1 MTLRRFLLLATL
13 TVVLICD
20 AAAPNAAQV
29 AGADTAVGEV
39 RALLADAKYA
49 DAEARAR
56 AVLSERES
64 LSADSLDVARTLDV
78 LVQVL
83 VEAGKAGNPEAL
95 ERARRA
101 VGLKESLLGANNPE
115 VAASLSQLGL
125 VLRRTGQLKE
135 AGEAYARALRIQE
148 QALGPAH
155 PEVART
161 LAAQTALAN
170 GTGEFAR
177 ARELGERAIGIAERA
192 QPADGVL
199 TAVAANNL
207 AIALYELNDYAG
219 SQRRFEQS
227 LRSYEAALGPDHPE
241 VAKTST
247 NLANVVGEAGELTAA
262 RALYER
268 AIAIQERRQGPDH
281 PDVALG
287 LNNLADIYVRIGDYA
302 QAQRLFERALAIL
315 ERAFGAQHTRVAMAL
330 GNLAEVRVRQGQYTV
345 AEPLYERALEIR
357 EASLGPD
364 HPSLVYTLTGLG
376 DLRKEL
382 GQTQQ
387 ARALYERALTT
398 AERAFGPDH
407 PMVALALHG
416 LGDILLDMKELAAAE
431 QRVTRAIDM
440 RRQLLG
446 DDHPLVAESRA
457 LLALIL
463 ARTGRPVA
471 AVESA
476 LEAERVA
483 RDHMQVTAQ
492 ALSERHAA
500 TYAEH
505 RVSGAAIALSLLET
519 EPAGLSGLVAPTW
532 DAVVRSRAAI
542 LEEVASRHR
551 LVAGTDDSESVR
563 LATTLI
569 AARERLAGLLARG
582 AADPASRTRV
592 EEAARERDDA
602 ERMLAEHSLRFR
614 TAQQRGR
621 VGFAEAVAALPAD
634 AALVAFVKFRRMDVR
649 SPGPAS
655 ARVAPGRTERPR
667 DGDAYLAL
675 IARPGAPPSAVPL
688 GDSDR
693 IEAAVT
699 RWRSGIAA
707 EIEAGRPSART
718 ERVHRTDGTALRQLV
733 WDPVRQ
739 AIDGARQVFLV
750 ADGSLHL
757 VNFGAL
763 PRSAG
768 GYLVEDQRL
777 LHHLSAE
784 RDLAQA
790 DTPLGRG
797 LLVVD
802 DPDYDTVRRAAAPR
816 IPASPTQPVRSRRPA
831 AAQAAGSAPPCS
843 DLQSLRF
850 DTLPETRREADAI
863 AALWSAAEPART
875 SDADAAA
882 ARGAVR
888 RLTGSS
894 ATEAALKNSAA
905 GKRVVHLATHGFFL
919 GAWCAPGAGT
929 AEAAVA
935 GPAPLLLAGL
945 ALSGANE
952 RIGRPVDEDDGILM
966 AEEVATLD
974 LHGVEWAVL
983 SACDTGVGLP
993 RAGEGLFGLR
1003 RMFQIAG
1010 ARTVIVTLWPVVDE
1024 ITREWMS
1031 AAYRGHFVRQRP
1043 TADALRE
1050 ATIQLLARRRARQE
1064 TTHPA
1069 YWAAFVGIGKP

>member
-13 TVVLICD
+13 AVVLICD

-29 AGADTAVGEV
+29 VGTDIAVAEV
-39 RALLADAKYA
+39 RALLADTKYA

-56 AVLSERES
+56 ALLSERES
-64 LSADSLDVARTLDV
+64 RSPDSLDVARTLDV

-83 VEAGKAGNPEAL
+83 VEAGKAANPEAL

-101 VGLKESLLGANNPE
+101 VTLKESLLGAADPD
-115 VAASLSQLGL
+115 VAVSLSQLGL

-135 AGEAYARALRIQE
+135 AGEAYGRALRIQE
-148 QALGPAH
+148 QTLGPTH
-155 PEVART
+155 SEVART

-170 GTGEFAR
+170 AAGEFAR
-177 ARELGERAIGIAERA
+177 ARELGERAIAIAERA
-192 QPADGVL
+192 QPPDGVL

-207 AIALYELNDYAG
+207 AIALYEVNDYAG
-219 SQRRFEQS
+219 SQRRFEQA
-227 LRSYEAALGPDHPE
+227 LGSYEAALGPDHPE

-268 AIAIQERRQGPDH
+268 AIVIQERRQGPDH

-330 GNLAEVRVRQGQYTV
+330 GNLAEVRVRQGEYKL
-345 AEPLYERALEIR
+345 AEPLYERALRIR

-382 GQTQQ
+382 AQPQQ

-398 AERAFGPDH
+398 AERAFGSEH

-416 LGDILLDMKELAAAE
+416 LGDILLDMNQLAAAE
-431 QRVTRAIDM
+431 QRVTRAIEM

-457 LLALIL
+457 LLGQIL

-471 AVESA
+471 AIDAA

-483 RDHMQVTAQ
+483 REHMQLTAQ

-500 TYAEH
+500 TYAER

-519 EPAGLSGLVAPTW
+519 DAGRPADLVTRTW

-542 LEEVASRHR
+542 LEEVASRQR
-551 LVAGTDDSESVR
+551 LVARADDAESVR
-563 LATTLI
+563 LATTLH

-592 EEAARERDDA
+592 EEAARERDNA

-614 TAQQRGR
+614 TAQQRGK
-621 VGFAEAVAALPAD
+621 VGLAEAAAALPAD
-634 AALVAFVKFRRMDVR
+634 GALVAFVKFPRVDVR
-649 SPGPAS
+649 SAAPVD
-655 ARVAPGRTERPR
+655 ARVAGGKTPGART
-667 DGDAYLAL
+667 GNAYVAF
-675 IARPGAPPSAVPL
+675 IARSGATPIAVPL
-688 GDSDR
+688 GDGDR
-693 IEAAVT
+693 IDAAVT
-699 RWRSGIAA
+699 RWRSGIAS
-707 EIEAGRPSART
+707 ELETGRSSTRG
-718 ERVHRTDGTALRQLV
+718 ERVHRTDGAVLRQLV
-733 WDPVRQ
+733 WDPLRQ
-739 AIDGARQVFLV
+739 AVAGARHVFLV

-757 VNFGAL
+757 VNFDAL

-784 RDLAQA
+784 RDLVQS
-790 DTPLGRG
+790 DTPMGRG

-802 DPDYDTVRRAAAPR
+802 DPRYGTATRGAAAVQDVDRAARCA
-816 IPASPTQPVRSRRPA
+816 
-831 AAQAAGSAPPCS
+831 

-850 DTLPETRREADAI
+850 DTLPETRREAEAI
-863 AALWSAAEPART
+863 AALWATVEPPRT
-875 SDADAAA
+875 SGTDAPT
-882 ARGAVR
+882 ARGAVQ
-888 RLTGSS
+888 RLTGAS
-894 ATEAALKNSAA
+894 ATEAALKRSAA

-919 GAWCAPGAGT
+919 GAWCAGPPNSP
-929 AEAAVA
+929 AAA
-935 GPAPLLLAGL
+935 GPAPLLVAGL

-952 RIGRPVDEDDGILM
+952 RLRRGAEEEDGMLM
-966 AEEVATLD
+966 AEEIATLD

-993 RAGEGLFGLR
+993 RDGEGLFGLR

-1031 AAYRGHFVRQRP
+1031 AAYRGRFEKQRS
-1043 TADALRE
+1043 TAAALRD
-1050 ATIQLLARRRARQE
+1050 ATIQLLEHRRARKE

-1069 YWAAFVGIGKP
+1069 YWAAFIAIGGNP